1 MSGGVDSSV
10 AAHLLQQQG
19 HEVLGVFMR
28 HDQQIPAA
36 PAAGEIVPD
45 SRLTSGEVSTD
56 GKQGCGSADA
66 ADDARRVA
74 QRLEIPFC
82 ALDLQQEF
90 AGIIDYFVAEYT
102 AGRTPNPCAMCNSRL
117 KFGRLFQYADSVG
130 AEYLA
135 TGHYARLARLPAGE
149 VQLWR
154 GLDPG
159 KDQSYALFN
168 VQRSLLRRVLLPLGE
183 YDKSQIRELAGRLGL
198 EVADKPDSQEICFV
212 PHGEHG
218 DFVRRHRDPALD
230 TSGEFVALDGR
241 VLGHHAG
248 IERFTVG
255 QRRGLGI
262 ALGQRAFVVR
272 IEPETRRVV
281 LGTRIDL
288 VRQDVTADRTNWLVD
303 PPHGPFRCHAKI
315 RYNAPAA
322 AATAEVLAGERLTLH
337 FDEPQFGVAPGQ
349 ALVCYDGDC
358 VLGGGWIE
366 SPKNIGEEHC
376 AGESSRRV

>member
-1 MSGGVDSSV
+1 MARVVLAMSGGVDSSV

-28 HDQQIPAA
+28 HGQQTPAA
-36 PAAGEIVPD
+36 RAAGKVAPD
-45 SRLTSGEVSTD
+45 SRLTSSEVSAD

-66 ADDARRVA
+66 AHDARCVA
-74 QRLEIPFC
+74 ERLGIPFC

-135 TGHYARLARLPAGE
+135 TGHYARLARSPAGD

-168 VQRSLLRRVLLPLGE
+168 VQRSTLRRVLLPLGE
-183 YDKSQIRELAGRLGL
+183 YHKSQIRVLAGHLGL

-218 DFVRRHRDPALD
+218 DFVRQRRDPALD

-241 VLGHHAG
+241 VLGRHAG

-281 LGTRIDL
+281 LGTRVDL
-288 VRQDVTADRTNWLVD
+288 ACQDVTADRTNWLVD
-303 PPHGPFRCHAKI
+303 PPHGPFRCQAKI

-337 FDEPQFGVAPGQ
+337 FDEPRFGVAPGQ
-349 ALVCYDGDC
+349 ALVCYDGNC

-366 SPKNIGEEHC
+366 
-376 AGESSRRV
+376 AALA